1 MSKTIMLVHGA
12 WVTTDCWT
20 SFRDF
25 FEDKGYRVVV
35 PEWPY
40 LDRPVEELRRSPDP
54 RLAKMTIKGLV
65 DHFEKQIRDLPE
77 QPVLIGH
84 SFGGL
89 IVQMLLDR
97 GLGAAGVAI
106 DPAPPRGVLPSVTAI
121 WSALPVL
128 LMWRGW
134 SRIASMSF
142 KSFSTTIA
150 NTLSQ
155 SEQRRAYDRYIVPTP
170 GRIYFQ
176 AALGVG
182 NAVDFANPKRPP
194 LLLTAASE
202 DRTVTSSMVKAM
214 YRKHSRAPSRTDIH
228 EFPNRSH
235 WLIAEPGWEEVA
247 DKALKWAEV
256 NAKPVGTASKAP

>member
-1 MSKTIMLVHGA
+1 MLVHGA

-25 FEDKGYRVVV
+25 FEAKGHRVVV

-40 LDRPVEELRRSPDP
+40 LDRPKRELRRNPDP

-65 DHFEKQIRDLPE
+65 ELRKSIRDLPE

-89 IVQMLLDR
+89 IVLMLLDR

-106 DPAPPRGVLPSVTAI
+106 DAAPPRGVLPSVAAI
-121 WSALPVL
+121 VAALPVL

-142 KSFSTTIA
+142 KSFSWALA

-170 GRIYFQ
+170 GRLYFQ
-176 AALGVG
+176 EALGVG

-194 LLLTAASE
+194 LLIAASE
-202 DRTVTSSMVKAM
+202 DRTSTSSMVKAM
-214 YRKHSRAPSRTDIH
+214 YRKYSRAPSRTDIH
-228 EFPNRSH
+228 EFPNRDH

-256 NAKPVGTASKAP
+256 TRSRWG

>member
-25 FEDKGYRVVV
+25 FEAKGHRVVV

-89 IVQMLLDR
+89 IVQLLLDR

-106 DPAPPRGVLPSVTAI
+106 DTALPRWVLPSVSAI
-121 WSALPVL
+121 
-128 LMWRGW
+128 
-134 SRIASMSF
+134 
-142 KSFSTTIA
+142 
-150 NTLSQ
+150 
-155 SEQRRAYDRYIVPTP
+155 
-170 GRIYFQ
+170 
-176 AALGVG
+176 
-182 NAVDFANPKRPP
+182 
-194 LLLTAASE
+194 
-202 DRTVTSSMVKAM
+202 
-214 YRKHSRAPSRTDIH
+214 
-228 EFPNRSH
+228 RS
-235 WLIAEPGWEEVA
+235 
-247 DKALKWAEV
+247 
-256 NAKPVGTASKAP
+256 

>member
-25 FEDKGYRVVV
+25 FEAKGHRVVV

-40 LDRPVEELRRSPDP
+40 LDRPAEELRRSPDQ

-65 DHFEKQIRDLPE
+65 DHRPSRDQEASRLSIR
-77 QPVLIGH
+77 QRNVR
-84 SFGGL
+84 STSRSKFGICGNSL
-89 IVQMLLDR
+89 
-97 GLGAAGVAI
+97 
-106 DPAPPRGVLPSVTAI
+106 SC
-121 WSALPVL
+121 
-128 LMWRGW
+128 
-134 SRIASMSF
+134 RIASMSF
-142 KSFSTTIA
+142 KSFSWALA

-170 GRIYFQ
+170 GRLYFQ
-176 AALGVG
+176 EALGVG

-194 LLLTAASE
+194 LLLIAASE
-202 DRTVTSSMVKAM
+202 DRTSTSSMVKAM
-214 YRKHSRAPSRTDIH
+214 YRKYSRAPSRTDIH
-228 EFPNRSH
+228 EFPNRDH
-235 WLIAEPGWEEVA
+235 WSIVEPGWEEVA

-256 NAKPVGTASKAP
+256 NAKPVGSHSKRFSENS

>member
-25 FEDKGYRVVV
+25 LEAKGHRVVV

-40 LDRPVEELRRSPDP
+40 LDRPAEELRRSPDP

-97 GLGAAGVAI
+97 GLGGAG
-106 DPAPPRGVLPSVTAI
+106 
-121 WSALPVL
+121 WQ
-128 LMWRGW
+128 
-134 SRIASMSF
+134 SMP
-142 KSFSTTIA
+142 
-150 NTLSQ
+150 L
-155 SEQRRAYDRYIVPTP
+155 RRAACCR
-170 GRIYFQ
+170 
-176 AALGVG
+176 ALLPFGPR
-182 NAVDFANPKRPP
+182 FR
-194 LLLTAASE
+194 
-202 DRTVTSSMVKAM
+202 SS
-214 YRKHSRAPSRTDIH
+214 
-228 EFPNRSH
+228 
-235 WLIAEPGWEEVA
+235 
-247 DKALKWAEV
+247 
-256 NAKPVGTASKAP
+256 